1 MKQVQGLSV
10 AEETSYEEKL
20 ELRKKMDVEEI
31 RVGSDASKN
40 EEMVEKTKLNSGEIR
55 VKNFALTENDLGIL
69 YFLKDVLYRVS
80 KTEITLDDTRANNND
95 TSKVTEGEMTDDSD
109 ERQDVDAGDTDDT
122 NDEDITTINQNKS
135 NDCSMERVLG
145 KDSGL

>member
-1 MKQVQGLSV
+1 M
-10 AEETSYEEKL
+10 
-20 ELRKKMDVEEI
+20 
-31 RVGSDASKN
+31 
-40 EEMVEKTKLNSGEIR
+40 
-55 VKNFALTENDLGIL
+55 
-69 YFLKDVLYRVS
+69 YRVS

-95 TSKVTEGEMTDDSD
+95 TSKVTEGEMTDDSN

-145 KDSGL
+145 KDSKLNMN